1 MATVKELPQ
10 LKELL
15 DKKQV
20 PTATSNKIMS
30 YIQGEIKAEANKEE
44 KKKQVSKNTIDQLY
58 TMIFKFWNMGLAV
71 DGVNV
76 VITGK
81 GMAMVTFNG
90 YKNKVLATYPETE
103 FDIQLVRDGDTFNVS
118 KESGSVVYSHQIN
131 DPFDQ
136 ESKPIIGAY
145 VVFKNK
151 RGEFI
156 ETLSRADFEKM
167 KKASKQTWL
176 WGEWESEFFL
186 KSVIKRACK
195 RHFYDVVEEIDKFD
209 NDHYGAGAI
218 TPPPSEDDEK
228 KLAEAIKLVEDAP
241 DLAALNAV
249 FQASGMMQKKDVVEV
264 YKKRRAELDQ
274 PQTTQE
280 ETSTEESTGENN

>member
-1 MATVKELPQ
+1 MATVDQLPE

-15 DKKQV
+15 DKKNV
-20 PTATSNKIMS
+20 PVAESNKIMA
-30 YIQGEIKAEANKEE
+30 YIQGEIKSDMGKEE
-44 KKKQVSKNTIDQLY
+44 KKRQVSRNTIDQLY

-103 FDIQLVRDGDTFNVS
+103 FDIQLVREGDTFNVS

-136 ESKPIIGAY
+136 ENKPIIGAY

-156 ETLSRADFEKM
+156 ETLSRTDFDKM
-167 KKASKQTWL
+167 KDASKQSWL
-176 WGEWESEFFL
+176 WGQWESEFFL

-195 RHFYDVVEEIDKFD
+195 RHFFDVVEEIDKID
-209 NDHYGAGAI
+209 NDQYGAGAMV
-218 TPPPSEDDEK
+218 PPPSDDELEK
-228 KLAEAIKLVEDAP
+228 IQASVKAIEDAK
-241 DLAALNAV
+241 DLKALNEA
-249 FQASGMMQKKDVVEV
+249 FQASNMMQKKDVVAA
-264 YKKRRAELDQ
+264 YKKRRGELDQ
-274 PQTTQE
+274 PQITQE
-280 ETSTEESTGENN
+280 GSHTEESTDESS